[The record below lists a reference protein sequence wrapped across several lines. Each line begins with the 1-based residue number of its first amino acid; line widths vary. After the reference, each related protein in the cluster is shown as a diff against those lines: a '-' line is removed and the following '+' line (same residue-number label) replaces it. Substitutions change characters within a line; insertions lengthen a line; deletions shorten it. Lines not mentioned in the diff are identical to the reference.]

1 MEHSYPN
8 QERIVTRNR
17 TKTTKPTNRTCLRC
31 SLLRR
36 KPSTKA
42 SYMKRNQILAV
53 SLTIMAAAVTV
64 QSAFSAQT
72 SPSGP
77 DVRVV
82 NTQTNPVPVS
92 VINFPAGT
100 NTVNVSSSTNA
111 PLLVRDVDNPA
122 RQPVVRLADDVN
134 LIVGESQA
142 FKQMYTVPAG
152 KRLVIEFVS
161 VRTFVGPGQNLF
173 VSVGVS
179 DGQNFYDINLAPTLV
194 GTFTV
199 GTGGNQGDRSAIS
212 QQTRFYANAG
222 ETVRAF
228 AQKNDDLGAGQAT
241 ITVMG
246 YLVDVP

>member
-1 MEHSYPN
+1 
-8 QERIVTRNR
+8 
-17 TKTTKPTNRTCLRC
+17 
-31 SLLRR
+31 
-36 KPSTKA
+36 
-42 SYMKRNQILAV
+42 MKRNQIRAV
-53 SLTIMAAAVTV
+53 SLAIIAAAVTV

-72 SPSGP
+72 SPPGP
-77 DVRVV
+77 DVRVI

-92 VINFPAGT
+92 VINFPTGT

-122 RQPVVRLADDVN
+122 RQPAVRLADDVN
-134 LIVGESQA
+134 VLVGETQA

-161 VRTFVGPGQNLF
+161 VRTFVLPPGQKLF
-173 VSVGVS
+173 VEVGVS
-179 DGQNFYDINLAPTLV
+179 DGQTTYDINLAPTLV

-199 GTGGNQGDRSAIS
+199 GNGVQGDHSAIS
-212 QQTRFYANAG
+212 QQTRLYANAG
-222 ETVRAF
+222 DTVRAF
-228 AQKNDDLGAGQAT
+228 VQKNDDVGAGQAT

>member
-1 MEHSYPN
+1 
-8 QERIVTRNR
+8 
-17 TKTTKPTNRTCLRC
+17 
-31 SLLRR
+31 
-36 KPSTKA
+36 
-42 SYMKRNQILAV
+42 MKRKQILAV
-53 SLTIMAAAVTV
+53 SLTIIAAAVTV

-72 SPSGP
+72 SPPGP
-77 DVRVV
+77 DVTVI

-92 VINFPAGT
+92 VINFPTGT

-134 LIVGESQA
+134 VLVGETQA

-161 VRTFVGPGQNLF
+161 VRTFVLPPGQTF
-173 VSVGVS
+173 SVEVGVS
-179 DGQNFYDINLAPTLV
+179 DGQTTYDINLAPTLV

-199 GTGGNQGDRSAIS
+199 GTGGNKVARSAIS
-212 QQTRFYANAG
+212 QQTRVYANAG
-222 ETVRAF
+222 DTIRAF
-228 AQKNDDLGAGQAT
+228 AQKGDDVGAGQAN

>member
-1 MEHSYPN
+1 
-8 QERIVTRNR
+8 
-17 TKTTKPTNRTCLRC
+17 
-31 SLLRR
+31 
-36 KPSTKA
+36 
-42 SYMKRNQILAV
+42 
-53 SLTIMAAAVTV
+53 MAAAVTV

-134 LIVGESQA
+134 VPVGETTGR
-142 FKQMYTVPAG
+142 KQMYTVPAG

-161 VRTFVGPGQNLF
+161 VSTFVLPPGQKLF
-173 VSVGVS
+173 VDVEVVDVS
-179 DGQNFYDINLAPTLV
+179 DGQTTYDINLAPTLV

-199 GTGGNQGDRSAIS
+199 GAGGNQGDRSAIS
-212 QQTRFYANAG
+212 QQTRLYANAG
-222 ETVRAF
+222 DTVRGF
-228 AQKNDDLGAGQAT
+228 AQKNDAVGAGQAT

>member
-1 MEHSYPN
+1 
-8 QERIVTRNR
+8 
-17 TKTTKPTNRTCLRC
+17 
-31 SLLRR
+31 
-36 KPSTKA
+36 
-42 SYMKRNQILAV
+42 MKRNQILAV

-122 RQPVVRLADDVN
+122 RQPVVRLADAVN
-134 LIVGESQA
+134 VIVGETQA

-161 VRTFVGPGQNLF
+161 VRTFVLPPGQKLF
-173 VSVGVS
+173 VEVGVS
-179 DGQNFYDINLAPTLV
+179 DGQTTYDINLAPTLV